1 MSKSTRW
8 KNVKNA
14 ENKNKIEKNEPITN
28 PFVQN
33 WRETKE
39 PRRGSQVESSIV
51 QIKIIF
57 EVPTFLEIWNTV
69 CFSAQAEQHEQDLPK
84 GLRPGTLPG
93 GGEAEVREEAFVTKY
108 LKDNF
113 QKPDWQ

>member
-1 MSKSTRW
+1 MKW
-8 KNVKNA
+8 
-14 ENKNKIEKNEPITN
+14 NEN

-51 QIKIIF
+51 QIKVTF

-69 CFSAQAEQHEQDLPK
+69 YFSAQAEQHEQDLPK

-93 GGEAEVREEAFVTKY
+93 GGEAEVGGEAFVTKY